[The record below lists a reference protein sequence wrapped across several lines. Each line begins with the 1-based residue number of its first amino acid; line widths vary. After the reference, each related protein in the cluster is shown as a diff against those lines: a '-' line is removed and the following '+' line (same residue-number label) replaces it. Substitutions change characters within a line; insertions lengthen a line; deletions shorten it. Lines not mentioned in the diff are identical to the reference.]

1 MKITD
6 IIMNNPVNRFIAS
19 HWVSIIVLLMIPS
32 YLHARSV
39 MIVQISEWEAVLS
52 NFTVNFI
59 LFLGLFGW
67 LIGDSTKKMAKWKG
81 WLIWGIATGI
91 LFLMLKLAGF
101 DSLYG

>member
-6 IIMNNPVNRFIAS
+6 MIWIKFIKR
-19 HWVSIIVLLMIPS
+19 HWITGIVLLMIPS
-32 YLHARSV
+32 YLHARSL
-39 MIVQISEWEAVLS
+39 MITQVNEYEAILS

-67 LIGDSTKKMAKWKG
+67 LIGDLTKKMAKWKG
-81 WLIWGIATGI
+81 WLIWGIATGV